1 MKGDPKL
8 DDDDDGWEGTDLE
21 KCRQECLPPIQFQ
34 RGGKRWWGGEPLWQ
48 ARRACVYF

>member
-8 DDDDDGWEGTDLE
+8 DDDDGREQRE
-21 KCRQECLPPIQFQ
+21 VPPRVFAANSIPAGR